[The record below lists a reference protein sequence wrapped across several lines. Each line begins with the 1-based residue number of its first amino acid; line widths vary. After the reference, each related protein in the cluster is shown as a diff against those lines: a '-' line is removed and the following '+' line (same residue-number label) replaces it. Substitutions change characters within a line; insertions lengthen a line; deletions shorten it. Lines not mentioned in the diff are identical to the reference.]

1 MNDITNPLRL
11 AVGSHGAGSGAGCAM
26 NVVSWE
32 NGDLTI
38 SDLPPCSDPLL
49 AKIVQ
54 RVNDTYCT
62 HTEAH
67 NGVSLICP
75 PCSVELLELAHRT
88 VGSALDWPAA
98 KRARL
103 YAEIAVE
110 QAESVLHLTTSE
122 APRRAVALVRR
133 FLAGGPVTA
142 LELTAAARA
151 AAAAA
156 YGVAYGA
163 AYDAAYAAYGAAYA
177 AAAASAAD
185 AADAAYG
192 AAAAAAYAAAAAAAG
207 DAYGASR
214 LPRAHAIIDR
224 FEELTGLRSTPVAA
238 EVTAAA
244 VAAMT
249 AASQ

>member
-133 FLAGGPVTA
+133 FLAGGPVA
-142 LELTAAARA
+142 AVELTD
-151 AAAAA
+151 AA
-156 YGVAYGA
+156 YG
-163 AYDAAYAAYGAAYA
+163 AAYAAYGAA
-177 AAAASAAD
+177 
-185 AADAAYG
+185 ADAAYG
-192 AAAAAAYAAAAAAAG
+192 AAAAAAAG